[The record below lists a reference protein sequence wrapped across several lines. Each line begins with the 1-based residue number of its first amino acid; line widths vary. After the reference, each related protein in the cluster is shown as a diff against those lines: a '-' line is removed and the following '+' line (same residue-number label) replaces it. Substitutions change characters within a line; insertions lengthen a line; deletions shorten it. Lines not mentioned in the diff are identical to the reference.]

1 MTVCTGLSRWS
12 DASYIDRMYRN
23 LTGMQNAAMSNVL
36 QRVQRHDEAA
46 ADLHRSQLRFQ
57 DEVSSVIGNF
67 AVNAEVRHRAE

>member
-1 MTVCTGLSRWS
+1 
-12 DASYIDRMYRN
+12 
-23 LTGMQNAAMSNVL
+23 MQNAAMSNVL

-67 AVNAEVRHRAE
+67 AVNAEVRHRAG